1 MVKKNIRQVKP
12 RENVRYTFLFVDKA
26 TLKKK
31 TYSFIYCGTNAKERL
46 IFRNLTTNSYTS
58 MSAGWFS
65 TLHKRQLVS
74 ETEISINAAET
85 SPKTS
90 ASMQQTKQSSAPSR
104 ASVQTSAAESAAL
117 NEMSF
122 EERTIYRLRTLSD
135 EKAVSVNAKIG
146 YSAAELAD
154 NLEKIMKDKQ
164 NTLLKSFVDKTFS
177 DLMQAQDVYLCSES
191 NFKLAF

>member
-1 MVKKNIRQVKP
+1 MVKKNIRQTKP

-74 ETEISINAAET
+74 ETEISTNAAET

-90 ASMQQTKQSSAPSR
+90 ASMQQTKQSSAPCR
-104 ASVQTSAAESAAL
+104 ASVQTPESDAL

-177 DLMQAQDVYLCSES
+177 DLMQAQDVYLNSES

>member
-1 MVKKNIRQVKP
+1 MVKKNIRQTKP

-90 ASMQQTKQSSAPSR
+90 ASMQQTKQSSAPCR
-104 ASVQTSAAESAAL
+104 ASVQTPESDAL

-177 DLMQAQDVYLCSES
+177 DLMQAQDVYLNSES

>member
-1 MVKKNIRQVKP
+1 MVKKNIRQTKP

-74 ETEISINAAET
+74 ETEISTNATET

-90 ASMQQTKQSSAPSR
+90 ASMQQTKQSSAPCR
-104 ASVQTSAAESAAL
+104 TSVQTPESDAL

-177 DLMQAQDVYLCSES
+177 DLMQAQDVYLCSKS

>member
-46 IFRNLTTNSYTS
+46 IFRNLTTNSFTT

-74 ETEISINAAET
+74 ETEITANAAET
-85 SPKTS
+85 SQKTS
-90 ASMQQTKQSSAPSR
+90 ASMPKQS
-104 ASVQTSAAESAAL
+104 SVQTSESDAL

-177 DLMQAQDVYLCSES
+177 DLMQAQDVYLNSES

>member
-1 MVKKNIRQVKP
+1 MVKKNIRQIKP

-46 IFRNLTTNSYTS
+46 IFRNLTTNSFTT

-74 ETEISINAAET
+74 ETEITANATET

-90 ASMQQTKQSSAPSR
+90 ASMPKQS
-104 ASVQTSAAESAAL
+104 SVQTSAAESAAL